1 VPKDYRKMSKYHV
14 PVMLQ
19 ECLEGLNIQPEG
31 KYVDVTFGGGGHS
44 KEILKRLNKKGRLIA
59 FDQDKDAQ
67 ENLPEADE
75 RFVFI
80 DQNFE
85 FIKNHL
91 QYQDLIPVNGL
102 LADLGVSSHQF
113 DTDERGFSFR
123 FDEAV
128 LDMRMDKSYTI
139 DAAHIIN
146 NYSESQ
152 LADIFYQYGEL
163 SNSRKIA
170 KRLIE
175 ARGQQTISTVGDL
188 KKILIQYA
196 PKFKDYKF
204 WAQVFQALRIE
215 VNRELEVLK
224 NMLLQSKDIIA
235 ADGRLVVMSYHSL
248 EDRLVKNFINT
259 GNFNGEV
266 EKDFYGNIKR
276 PFNPVSKKAVTA
288 SDEELELNPRS
299 RSAKLRIAER
309 IAD

>member
-1 VPKDYRKMSKYHV
+1 MSKYHV
-14 PVMLQ
+14 PVMLN
-19 ECLEGLNIQPEG
+19 ECLEGLNIKPGG

-44 KEILKRLNKKGRLIA
+44 KEILKRLDSKGRLIA
-59 FDQDKDAQ
+59 FDQDKDAR
-67 ENLPEADE
+67 ENLPAADE

-91 QYQDLIPVNGL
+91 QYQELTPIDGL

-146 NYSESQ
+146 NYTESQ

-163 SNSRKIA
+163 TNARKIA
-170 KRLIE
+170 KRLVE
-175 ARGQQTISTVGDL
+175 LRGQNPIQTVGEL
-188 KKILIQYA
+188 KKALISFA

-224 NMLLQSKDIIA
+224 NMLLQSKDIMA
-235 ADGRLVVMSYHSL
+235 PNGRLVVMSYHSL

-259 GNFNGEV
+259 GNFNGDV
-266 EKDFYGNIKR
+266 EKDFYGNVKR
-276 PFNPVSKKAVTA
+276 PFNPISKKAVTA
-288 SDEELELNPRS
+288 SEEELEQNPRS

-309 IAD
+309 AAD

>member
-1 VPKDYRKMSKYHV
+1 MSKYHV
-14 PVMLQ
+14 PVMLN
-19 ECLEGLNIQPEG
+19 ECLEGLNIKPDG

-44 KEILKRLNKKGRLIA
+44 KEILKRLNTKGRLIA
-59 FDQDKDAQ
+59 FDQDKDAR
-67 ENLPEADE
+67 ENLPEADA

-91 QYQDLIPVNGL
+91 QYQELIPVNGL

-123 FDEAV
+123 FDEAI

-146 NYSESQ
+146 NYTETQ

-163 SNSRKIA
+163 TNSRKIA
-170 KRLIE
+170 KRLVE
-175 ARGQQTISTVGDL
+175 LRGQAPIQTVGEL
-188 KKILIQYA
+188 KKALFSFA

-224 NMLLQSKDIIA
+224 NMLLQSKDIMA
-235 ADGRLVVMSYHSL
+235 ANGRLVVMSYHSL

-276 PFNPVSKKAVTA
+276 PFNPVSKKAATA
-288 SDEELELNPRS
+288 SEEELELNPRS

-309 IAD
+309 VIEEK